1 MKLYVQ
7 NEVITNVSRETSTR
21 TRYQTSGNLIII
33 ATSHDCTPQK
43 YLGAIRG
50 SITEFSPSS
59 RAGMRHYLRACN
71 AEYQNMVTLT
81 YPSEW
86 PIDGQKVKIDLASF
100 FKRCKRFWDDAGH
113 AGINP
118 SAFWFLEFQKRGA
131 PHFHIFTTHFIPHD
145 LVSRWWYEIVGSN
158 DPKHL
163 KAGTRCEKLRHGKG
177 GLCAYASKYA
187 NKNEQKLVP
196 IEYTGVGRFWG
207 VFGDRSTSTAAFAFN
222 AREASLPRVEFQIT
236 ELKRQIKLALE
247 MKKAKILVKKDGFR
261 LLCVT
266 DIFVMALLSRQIN
279 RIAGVLDDYR
289 ADTQGGVGPLTFTG
303 DNNAVSLQDET
314 EQNKETI
321 LHSVQC
327 SEGGAELDRRFDSEW
342 PPIDT
347 GKGNGVFSQT
357 TWLPVDSNGAHPELS
372 GLCAGKFSKGT
383 YPGSAEGTSRSG
395 KGCRQNIKKNT
406 TQIAWPSPTASYLAC
421 SSEDYRSARDGE

>member
-1 MKLYVQ
+1 MKLYAQ
-7 NEVITNVSRETSTR
+7 NEVITNVPRETSQR

-33 ATSHDCTPQK
+33 ATSFDSTPQK
-43 YLGAIRG
+43 YAGAVRG

-59 RAGMRHYLRACN
+59 RSGMRHYLRSCN
-71 AEYQNMVTLT
+71 AEYKNMVTLT
-81 YPSEW
+81 YPAEW
-86 PIDGQKVKIDLASF
+86 PVDGQKVKADLASF

-131 PHFHIFTTHFIPHD
+131 PHFHIFTTHFIPHA

-158 DPKHL
+158 DQRHL
-163 KAGTRCEKLRHGKG
+163 LAGTRCEKLRHGKG
-177 GLCAYASKYA
+177 GLCSYASKYA

-196 IEYTGVGRFWG
+196 VEYTGVGRFWG

-247 MKKAKILVKKDGFR
+247 MKNAKVLVKKDGFR

-266 DIFVMALLSRQIN
+266 DIFVMALLSKQIN
-279 RIAGVLDDYR
+279 RIAGVLDEYR
-289 ADTQGGVGPLTFTG
+289 ADTQGGVSPLTFTG
-303 DNNAVSLQDET
+303 DKDAISLQDET
-314 EQNKETI
+314 EPNKETL
-321 LHSVQC
+321 LHGVQC
-327 SEGGAELDRRFDSEW
+327 SEGGAECDRRFDSEW
-342 PPIDT
+342 PPIEP

-357 TWLPVDSNGAHPELS
+357 TWLSVDSDRTHPELA
-372 GLCAGKFSKGT
+372 GLCAGKFRKGA
-383 YPGSAEGTSRSG
+383 YEASAEGNIGLG
-395 KGCRQNIKKNT
+395 KGRRQDTKKDSP
-406 TQIAWPSPTASYLAC
+406 QIAWPSPSNSYLSC